1 MKKFLSIISVFFF
14 IFSCESE
21 SADSITQEN
30 DSVLVGTWRSVW
42 VCECYSSDCQLHA
55 GNDDDN
61 VTTCDDSTDCNYFEY
76 RFDSNG
82 TGLIQDFWN
91 CEELVSTNFEW
102 TINNNIIELTG
113 YFDSDN
119 GTVLGTINHQIISL
133 DNNNLDI
140 FIEENTPGE
149 YNGRAY
155 LERIN

>member
-1 MKKFLSIISVFFF
+1 MKKFLSIISILFF
-14 IFSCESE
+14 ILSCETD
-21 SADSITQEN
+21 SAGSDNEEN
-30 DSVLVGTWRSVW
+30 NNILVGTWRSVW

-61 VTTCDDSTDCNYFEY
+61 VTTCDDSTNCNYFEY
-76 RFDSNG
+76 IFDSNG
-82 TGLIQDFWN
+82 TGLIQDIWE
-91 CEELVSTNFEW
+91 CEELSSYNFEW

-113 YFDSDN
+113 YFPSDN
-119 GTVLGTINHQIISL
+119 GIVFGTILNPIISL

-140 FIEENTPGE
+140 LVEENGPS